1 MVNSCSSTQVV
12 EISLVEEVESYPN
25 MNSWAPIKRNILTED
40 DNHINIPYF
49 GDQVERSLIS
59 CTKQLKPLPTLMLVR
74 SLMKTLTSSQV
85 SRPMSVRT

>member
-12 EISLVEEVESYPN
+12 EISLMEVVESYPN

-49 GDQVERSLIS
+49 GDQVERSLN
-59 CTKQLKPLPTLMLVR
+59 TKPLPTLMLVR

>member
-12 EISLVEEVESYPN
+12 EISLMEVVESFPN

-49 GDQVERSLIS
+49 GDQVERSLN
-59 CTKQLKPLPTLMLVR
+59 TKPLPTLMLVR